1 MVHPERQVPATS
13 ETNVHRSPA
22 SSFSNILITVSQM
35 GNLLRTASA
44 LLSSPLLDNELN
56 YFIQIH

>member
-13 ETNVHRSPA
+13 ETDVRRSPA
-22 SSFSNILITVSQM
+22 SSFGNIPITVSQT

-44 LLSSPLLDNELN
+44 LLLSPLLDNELN